1 VSQPS
6 LKPVLSDK
14 DIKGTVALAAIIWKE
29 HFTPL
34 IGAAQVEYMLDKFQS
49 EKAIKQQIENGYLYF
64 ALTLGEKQIGY
75 TGLRLDTDCL
85 FLSKLYIQKEYRGK
99 GFSRLMI
106 AEAEKIAKQNGK
118 PIIRLTCNRHNAGS
132 LAVYKKAGFQIVREE
147 KTDIGNGFVMD
158 DYIFE
163 KKV

>member
-1 VSQPS
+1 MSQPS